1 MNDSESS
8 DGGLTAATQVDDTDQ
23 HIVAVL
29 EEYGRIQSFSKGD
42 WISQEGTPRE
52 WFAVLLA
59 GQLELLYGRYGDTRR
74 VGLLETGAMVFEGFL
89 MDDQNPHR
97 LSTQAAVDGRLL
109 VLDADAKERL
119 QREQPDFWNDLI
131 LRVAM
136 RLRARLREATVRL
149 VEHGEPAFAIGTTRV
164 EHDSL
169 GEREIPAD
177 AYYGVQTLRAMEN
190 FPISGQHLNNY
201 GNLCTGLAMV
211 KKAAAQ
217 ANHELGVLEADKA
230 EAIAFAC
237 DEIIAGK
244 LRRHFVLDMIQGG
257 AGTSTNM
264 NANEVIANRA
274 LELLGHQRGDYAHL
288 HPLDHVNL
296 SQSTNDAY
304 PTSVKIA
311 LLLTV
316 KQALNSLDEL
326 SSALQTKADKFAD
339 VLKMGRTENQDTVPM
354 TLGQEFGAYAGMVA
368 SARRALEH
376 ATLEMH
382 LINLGATAIGTGLNS
397 PAGYAQLVTDKLA
410 VVSGLPLTLAEDLV
424 EATQDS
430 GAFAYLSGAMKRVAI
445 QVSKICNDLRWLSS
459 GPRAGLNEIN
469 LPPMQ
474 PGSSIM
480 PGKVNPVV
488 PEMVNQVCYQII
500 GFDATVGIAAEA
512 SELELNMA
520 EPIMAYD
527 LLQGLTILNNAT
539 IVLTNRCVTGITANR
554 EVCLDYVQRSIG
566 LVTALNPVLGYE
578 RSSQVAKEALNTG
591 GSVYD
596 LVIEKGWLSQDQ
608 LDELLEPSRMTSP
621 MQPRT

>member
-1 MNDSESS
+1 MKGNEASTK
-8 DGGLTAATQVDDTDQ
+8 GLTALAQIDDTDQ
-23 HIVAVL
+23 KIVDMLHA
-29 EEYGRIQSFSKGD
+29 YGYVQPFSKGD
-42 WISQEGTPRE
+42 WISQEGMPRE
-52 WFAVLLA
+52 WFAVLLH
-59 GQLELLYGRYGDTRR
+59 GELELLHGRYADPRCA
-74 VGLLETGAMVFEGFL
+74 GLLEPGAMVFEGFL
-89 MDDQNPHR
+89 MGDQNPHR
-97 LSTQAAVDGRLL
+97 LSTRACVDGQLL
-109 VLDADAKERL
+109 VLDAAAKERL
-119 QREQPDFWNDLI
+119 QQERPDLWNELI

-136 RLRARLREATVRL
+136 RLRSRLRGTTARL
-149 VEHGEPAFAIGTTRV
+149 VEHREPGFAIGTTRM

-201 GNLCTGLAMV
+201 GNLCAGLAMV

-230 EAIAFAC
+230 EAIAAAC

-244 LRRHFVLDMIQGG
+244 LRRHFVLDMVQGG

-274 LELLGHQRGDYAHL
+274 LELLGHRRGDYAHL

-304 PTSVKIA
+304 PTSVKVA
-311 LLLTV
+311 VLLTV
-316 KQALNSLDEL
+316 QQTLNSLNEL
-326 SSALQTKADKFAD
+326 SGALRVKADEFAD
-339 VLKMGRTENQDTVPM
+339 VLKMGRTENQDAIPM

-368 SARRALEH
+368 SARRALAH
-376 ATLEMH
+376 ATQEMH

-397 PAGYAQLVTDKLA
+397 PAGYAPLVTEKLA
-410 VVSGLPLTLAEDLV
+410 AISGLPLTLADDLV

-488 PEMVNQVCYQII
+488 PEMVNQVCYQIS

-527 LLQGLTILNNAT
+527 LLQGLTIINNAT
-539 IVLTNRCVTGITANR
+539 IVLTNRCVKGITANK

-578 RSSQVAKEALNTG
+578 RSSQVAKEALDTG

-596 LVIEKGWLSQDQ
+596 LVIEKGWLSQAQ
-608 LDELLEPSRMTSP
+608 LDELLEPGRMTSP
-621 MQPRT
+621 MQPCT

>member
-1 MNDSESS
+1 M
-8 DGGLTAATQVDDTDQ
+8 A
-23 HIVAVL
+23 
-29 EEYGRIQSFSKGD
+29 
-42 WISQEGTPRE
+42 
-52 WFAVLLA
+52 
-59 GQLELLYGRYGDTRR
+59 
-74 VGLLETGAMVFEGFL
+74 
-89 MDDQNPHR
+89 
-97 LSTQAAVDGRLL
+97 
-109 VLDADAKERL
+109 
-119 QREQPDFWNDLI
+119 EQ
-131 LRVAM
+131 
-136 RLRARLREATVRL
+136 
-149 VEHGEPAFAIGTTRV
+149 GEPEFAIGTTRM

-177 AYYGVQTLRAMEN
+177 AYYGIQTLRAMEN
-190 FPISGQHLNNY
+190 FPISGQHLNHY
-201 GNLCTGLAMV
+201 GNLCAGLAMV

-217 ANHELGVLEADKA
+217 ANQELGVLAPDKA
-230 EAIAFAC
+230 KAIAAAC

-274 LELLGHQRGDYAHL
+274 LELLGRKRGDYGHL

-304 PTSVKIA
+304 PTAVKIA

-316 KQALNSLDEL
+316 KQTLDSLDGL
-326 SSALQTKADKFAD
+326 SSALQTKADEFAD
-339 VLKMGRTENQDTVPM
+339 VLKMGRTENQDAVPM

-368 SARRALEH
+368 SARRALAH
-376 ATLEMH
+376 ATQEMH
-382 LINLGATAIGTGLNS
+382 VINLGATAIGTGLNS
-397 PAGYAQLVTDKLA
+397 PAGYAQLATDRLA

-430 GAFAYLSGAMKRVAI
+430 GAFTHLSGAMKRAAI
-445 QVSKICNDLRWLSS
+445 KVSKICNDLRWLSS

-488 PEMVNQVCYQII
+488 PEMVNQVCYKII

-512 SELELNMA
+512 TELELNMA

-539 IVLTNRCVTGITANR
+539 IVLTNRCVKGITANR
-554 EVCLDYVQRSIG
+554 DVCLGYVQRSIG

-596 LVIEKGWLSQDQ
+596 LVIEKGWLSKDQ

-621 MQPRT
+621 MQPRS